1 MAGVSKRVRV
11 RVRVRVGIG
20 VRVGVRVRVELGL
33 ALLEA
38 VAEAEGRLLPW
49 ARRGESARAAA
60 LGVVVR
66 VGGAGSER
74 AVPQA
79 DDPQLADEARA
90 DAQRLVRLGL
100 GLEVGLGLG

>member
-33 ALLEA
+33 ALLEV
-38 VAEAEGRLLPW
+38 VAEAEARLPPCT
-49 ARRGESARAAA
+49 RRRKPARAAA
-60 LGVVVR
+60 LGVVVC
-66 VGGAGSER
+66 VGGAGSEG

-79 DDPQLADEARA
+79 DDPQLADETRA
-90 DAQRLVRLGL
+90 DAQCLVRLGL
-100 GLEVGLGLG
+100 GLELGLGLG